1 LTVLLAI
8 ETTGR
13 KLSAAL
19 ACGEGARII
28 EKKAPGELNH
38 LTGLVP
44 MIRELL
50 DEAGARLSSLDAI
63 AVSSGPGS
71 FTGIRIGISAARA
84 IAQVTGLP
92 VIKVPT
98 LETFVYGCEPGEI
111 VCPMLDARR
120 GQVYAGAY
128 RLHSPDRTEGQ
139 SLHENADKSA
149 RADGSL
155 LHENTDKNGRTDG
168 QFLHENTDKNERI
181 DAQSPHKNI
190 YKLETLV
197 QGAAWN
203 PDEFLR
209 AVDKLGA
216 DHAVF
221 VRDED
226 EPQTASKVL
235 KWALAFGEPID
246 YGTLEPIY
254 MRMAEA
260 QRKLEERLAQ
270 ERCGK

>member
-1 LTVLLAI
+1 LLLAI

-19 ACGEGARII
+19 AYGDEIRII

-44 MIRELL
+44 MIGELL
-50 DEAGARLSSLDAI
+50 DEADGHLSSLDAI

-98 LETFVYGCEPGEI
+98 LETFVYGYEPGKI

-128 RLHSPDRTEGQ
+128 RLRLPERADDESLRENTNGSKCVACQSPHGDADKQERADVR
-139 SLHENADKSA
+139 SPHENAD
-149 RADGSL
+149 R
-155 LHENTDKNGRTDG
+155 
-168 QFLHENTDKNERI
+168 
-181 DAQSPHKNI
+181 
-190 YKLETLV
+190 LETLV
-197 QGAAWN
+197 PGAAWD
-203 PDEFLR
+203 PDEFLS
-209 AVDKLGA
+209 AVNALSA
-216 DHAVF
+216 DHAVY

-226 EPQTASKVL
+226 EPQMASKVL
-235 KWALAFGEPID
+235 KWAVAFGEPID